1 MQDIE
6 NLFDISGISQE
17 IRNSNKQ
24 QVLDFID
31 GVNTDIQG
39 DIQICTIVDYY
50 CEGQDEGKQICDKL
64 ISVINNQENKFSVAR
79 FNYEFIENESKARF
93 TLFGTPDYIN
103 KTLELLK

>member
-1 MQDIE
+1 MQEIQ
-6 NLFDISGISQE
+6 NLFDSNGISRE
-17 IRNSNKQ
+17 IKNSDKQ

-64 ISVINNQENKFSVAR
+64 ISVINNQEIKFSGAR
-79 FNYEFIENESKARF
+79 FDYEFIENESKARF
-93 TLFGTPDYIN
+93 TLFGTPDYII
-103 KTLELLK
+103 KTLEPLK